1 LTDGASSTPRKA
13 WYENVWVAFLAGYV
27 FAPLGL
33 YLMWRY
39 QSWPLWVKTSL
50 TVFGLTAMVVGTY
63 VTTHYVHIGPQLS

>member
-1 LTDGASSTPRKA
+1 MSEASEPAPQKQ

-39 QSWPLWVKTSL
+39 QPWPVWLKVSL
-50 TVFGLTAMVVGTY
+50 TAFGLTAMVIGTY
-63 VTTHYVHIGPQLS
+63 LSTKYGPVSLF

>member
-1 LTDGASSTPRKA
+1 MPEATEPALPKP

-39 QSWPLWVKTSL
+39 QTWPVWLKVSL
-50 TVFGLTAMVVGTY
+50 TAFGLTAMVVGTY
-63 VTTHYVHIGPQLS
+63 LSTKYGPVSLF

>member
-1 LTDGASSTPRKA
+1 MSKAAEPAPPKA
-13 WYENVWVAFLAGYV
+13 WYENVWVAFLAGYA

-39 QSWPLWVKTSL
+39 QPWPLWVKSAL

-63 VTTHYVHIGPQLS
+63 LSTKYGPISVF

>member
-1 LTDGASSTPRKA
+1 VGAAGKRE

-39 QSWPLWVKTSL
+39 QDWPLLVKSGL
-50 TVFGLTAMVVGTY
+50 TVFGVVAAVVGTY
-63 VTTHYVHIGPQLS
+63 LSSKYVMPQLF